1 MYSDAICL
9 AIFDFIPA
17 MMNIYYMNDRKKY
30 YKIDF
35 VRDLL
40 IRIGTY

>member
-1 MYSDAICL
+1 MQYIWLSL
-9 AIFDFIPA
+9 TFIPA
-17 MMNIYYMNDRKKY
+17 MMNIYYMNGRKKH

-40 IRIGTY
+40 IRTGTY